1 MTGRRNCTWR
11 SIRSGNFSSSRFRIR
26 TCCKD
31 TRHCPSDAS
40 RRQSRRRH
48 RRLAGRVPRAKRLG
62 RRRRSVREA
71 KQLHQ
76 QNEILPRSVHGL
88 LRVCAKRPRP
98 ARGVHPQSHGAAGA
112 HSDTVSGPLM
122 QLDREGPVS
131 PHTSR
136 RRSRRRHRRL
146 PHFFPPGCVPGRKS
160 TDFRQKERSAY
171 LQNGFGVLY
180 CHFDESSL

>member
-1 MTGRRNCTWR
+1 MQLDREGPVSPHT
-11 SIRSGNFSSSRFRIR
+11 
-26 TCCKD
+26 
-31 TRHCPSDAS
+31 S

-76 QNEILPRSVHGL
+76 QNEILPRCVHGL

-136 RRSRRRHRRL
+136 RRSRRHRRL
-146 PHFFPPGCVPGRKS
+146 PRFFSPGCVPGRKS

>member
-88 LRVCAKRPRP
+88 LRVRAKRPRP

-136 RRSRRRHRRL
+136 RRSRRHRRL
-146 PHFFPPGCVPGRKS
+146 PRFFSPGCVPGRKS